1 MFDVIL
7 VSHGPL
13 AKALLESAEFICGEQ
28 ERVKTLGLYLGD
40 SVDEFRERVRSEIE
54 ESLSRGEALVLT
66 DIQCGSPFNVTC
78 SAMGELDFIHITG
91 ANLPCVIQA
100 LSDRIDLPAA
110 ETARNCIDFC
120 GGSIVHVND
129 LLEVTLAMDEDEDE
143 DEE

>member
-13 AKALLESAEFICGEQ
+13 AKAILESAEFICGEQ

-40 SVDEFRERVRSEIE
+40 SVDSFGDEVRAEIR
-54 ESLSRGEALVLT
+54 ESLSRGEVLVLS
-66 DIQCGSPFNVTC
+66 DIQYGSPFNVTC

-91 ANLPCVIQA
+91 MNLPCVIQA
-100 LSDRIDLPAA
+100 LSDRQDLSAA
-110 ETARNCIDFC
+110 QTARSCIEFC
-120 GGSIVHVND
+120 SGSIVHVND
-129 LLEVTLAMDEDEDE
+129 LLEVTLASTEDDE